1 MKTSLPLSI
10 LPLSILII
18 LWSYAGLEKLI
29 RFEDSRNAFRN
40 QTFPPD
46 MADALAI
53 WVPVAELALA
63 VILVIPALRW
73 WGFLGSIMLLSVFNT
88 YIGLIWVGA
97 FPRVPCN
104 CAGLLDSLDWSNHFW
119 LNWVFM
125 GLGIMGVYFN
135 APNAREKY
143 KISQ

>member
-1 MKTSLPLSI
+1 MKTSSPLPV
-10 LPLSILII
+10 LPYLILIV
-18 LWSYAGLEKLI
+18 LWSFTGLEKLI

-63 VILVIPALRW
+63 LILVIPFLRW
-73 WGFLGSIMLLSVFNT
+73 WGYLGSTLLLTVFNT

-104 CAGLLDSLDWSNHFW
+104 CAGLLESLNWASHFW
-119 LNWVFM
+119 LNWVFI
-125 GLGIMGVYFN
+125 GLGILGMCLSTPFDFKKSG
-135 APNAREKY
+135 
-143 KISQ
+143 ST